1 MRTKNTYRE
10 KNDLTLEQCDRIG
23 REIFSRPSEDG
34 RSLEEIAKEVLGA
47 YPSKS
52 PPNPS
57 ETPTPT
63 KI

>member
-1 MRTKNTYRE
+1 MRTRNTYPMH
-10 KNDLTLEQCDRIG
+10 NDLTLEELG
-23 REIFSRPSEDG
+23 RRAQESLSRASEDE

-63 KI
+63 KT